1 MGFDVDKIE
10 FPEKKRKY
18 KRVYKKGFRRRY
30 QSVQKL

>member
-10 FPEKKRKY
+10 FPEKKKKHR
-18 KRVYKKGFRRRY
+18 RVYKRGFKRRY